1 MTASRITTRRDRR
14 CAALQPAV
22 HSAYAER
29 VSTEPV
35 VSAAGGRKLALA
47 PDSGDAGIDVTRLRV
62 ALARLSRRLRRH
74 ELAGLTPTQLA
85 ALATVGTSGPM
96 RLGDLA
102 AAEGIAP
109 STLTRLV
116 TALEESGYVRRF
128 PDPSDARASTLAIT
142 PHGQEALER
151 IRTESTLLLTKSLEL
166 LTPAQR
172 SALAEALPVLEQLA
186 EVPGRLL
193 VCGYRFAVTGLRLL
207 VAVTGLRLLLLGEAA
222 GQFVAFAGDLGEL
235 MLQLDDAADGLQG
248 DALVGHGDDLLDDA
262 DLVPGVAALPA
273 RRPLRRDDPEFVDAA
288 QERLLDGE
296 HVRDLP
302 DGEQRRV
309 LVFEW

>member
-1 MTASRITTRRDRR
+1 MTRRIAR

-22 HSAYAER
+22 RSAYAEQ

-35 VSAAGGRKLALA
+35 VSAAAGRQLALA
-47 PDSGDAGIDVTRLRV
+47 PGSGDAGIDVTRLRV

-116 TALEESGYVRRF
+116 TALEDSGYVRRF

-151 IRTESTLLLTKSLEL
+151 IRTESTLLLTESLEL

-172 SALAEALPVLEQLA
+172 SALAEALPVLERLA
-186 EVPGRLL
+186 EVPVSTGSAGSAGSAGPRDP
-193 VCGYRFAVTGLRLL
+193 RGLRDPR
-207 VAVTGLRLLLLGEAA
+207 GPRG
-222 GQFVAFAGDLGEL
+222 
-235 MLQLDDAADGLQG
+235 
-248 DALVGHGDDLLDDA
+248 
-262 DLVPGVAALPA
+262 PA
-273 RRPLRRDDPEFVDAA
+273 RPSPGYWSVSARRRASA
-288 QERLLDGE
+288 SRW
-296 HVRDLP
+296 
-302 DGEQRRV
+302 RV
-309 LVFEW
+309 TSAS